1 VTAEPYGPRRA
12 VRVGLD
18 RDLQAVLRQ
27 AFGQPLAPL
36 DHGDRAGCV
45 RVEIQVVHLADAAEP
60 VGVRVHQ
67 RGPGSG
73 QRRMDP
79 GDDEG
84 RRGDRPAHP
93 ESLADALHQG
103 RLARPERTG
112 QDHQVSGAQPGGQ
125 LAAQVAHGGVGGDA
139 QFGRHAPRS
148 VRKKI
153 HRSPPG

>member
-1 VTAEPYGPRRA
+1 VAAEPDRPGLA

-18 RDLQAVLRQ
+18 RDLQAVFRQ

-36 DHGDRAGCV
+36 DHGDRGGHV
-45 RVEIQVVHLADAAEP
+45 RVEVQVVYLADAAEP

-67 RGPGSG
+67 RRPGSG
-73 QRRMDP
+73 QGRMDP

-103 RLARPERTG
+103 GLARPERPG
-112 QDHQVSGAQPGGQ
+112 QDDQVSGAQPGGQ
-125 LAAQVAHGGVGGDA
+125 LAAEVAHGGVGGDA
-139 QFGRHAPRS
+139 QFGRHAVRS
-148 VRKKI
+148 VLRI

>member
-1 VTAEPYGPRRA
+1 VTAEPYGPGRT

-18 RDLQAVLRQ
+18 RDLQAVGRQ
-27 AFGQPLAPL
+27 ALGQPLAPL
-36 DHGDRAGCV
+36 DDRDRAGHV
-45 RVEIQVVHLADAAEP
+45 RVEIQVVDLADAAEP

-67 RGPGSG
+67 RRPGPG

-84 RRGDRPAHP
+84 RRGDRPAYP

-103 RLARPERTG
+103 GLARPERPG
-112 QDHQVSGAQPGGQ
+112 QDDQVSGAQPGGQ
-125 LAAQVAHGGVGGDA
+125 LAAEVAHGGVGGDA
-139 QFGRHAPRS
+139 QVGRHAPRS

-153 HRSPPG
+153 HRGPPG